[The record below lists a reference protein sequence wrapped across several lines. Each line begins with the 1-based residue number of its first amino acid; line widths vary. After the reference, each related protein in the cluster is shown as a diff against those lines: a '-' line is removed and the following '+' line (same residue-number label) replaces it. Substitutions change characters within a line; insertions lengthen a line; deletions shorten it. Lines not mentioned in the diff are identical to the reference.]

1 MDALTPQQILARIRY
16 DTDSQRGSVLDV
28 VQLVTGCGQTH
39 TTETLKSIT
48 DKFSDVQRME
58 EFKFPGRGQRPTPV
72 APLPV
77 LVKIIMLCPGKTARK
92 WRMHAAEVLCRALG
106 GEQSLC
112 AEIEA
117 QKDAVVGS
125 LLENLRECPDPEGW
139 KPLQQLDFGLEED
152 DSTPEGLVYLAGAPE
167 FALVKV
173 GSWGGDEASL
183 LSRYRTYYG
192 PHAWVQAWQS
202 QDRRRD
208 EAAALFALKEH
219 SAGGELIVSGA
230 ADEAARLIHANL
242 PPAAS

>member
-1 MDALTPQQILARIRY
+1 M
-16 DTDSQRGSVLDV
+16 
-28 VQLVTGCGQTH
+28 
-39 TTETLKSIT
+39 
-48 DKFSDVQRME
+48 
-58 EFKFPGRGQRPTPV
+58 
-72 APLPV
+72 
-77 LVKIIMLCPGKTARK
+77 
-92 WRMHAAEVLCRALG
+92 
-106 GEQSLC
+106 
-112 AEIEA
+112 
-117 QKDAVVGS
+117 
-125 LLENLRECPDPEGW
+125 LENLRECPDPEGW

-183 LSRYRTYYG
+183 LARYRTYYG